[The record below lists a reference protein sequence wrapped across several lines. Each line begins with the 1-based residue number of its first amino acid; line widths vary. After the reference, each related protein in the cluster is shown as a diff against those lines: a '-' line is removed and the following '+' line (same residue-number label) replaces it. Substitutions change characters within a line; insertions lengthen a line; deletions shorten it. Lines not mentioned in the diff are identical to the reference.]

1 MAILNIRRVER
12 SDLENCIALEKCCYP
27 PLETATRELLEK
39 RIEIYPDGFYVAE
52 IENKIVGMVNCGA
65 THQEDITEEAFKQ
78 LIGHVRNGKNGVVF
92 SLAVYPDHRNK
103 GIASLLIK
111 EIVRVS
117 KSKQK
122 ENILL
127 L

>member
-1 MAILNIRRVER
+1 
-12 SDLENCIALEKCCYP
+12 
-27 PLETATRELLEK
+27 
-39 RIEIYPDGFYVAE
+39 
-52 IENKIVGMVNCGA
+52 
-65 THQEDITEEAFKQ
+65 
-78 LIGHVRNGKNGVVF
+78 IGHVRNGKNGVVF

-122 ENILL
+122 KNILL
-127 L
+127 LCKDNLVDFYRDLGFGYGGLSSSKYGGSTWHEMRYPLSLQA